1 MSEVNGT
8 WKIEVNTPLGKQNA
22 EVNVEADG
30 DTFNG
35 SIAITQGSSP
45 ITDGQVDGNKLNWSV
60 NITQPMPMTLEFA
73 VEVNGNDMTGF
84 VKLGMFGRLCR
95 KRYPSLVELVRTGD
109 VPSAQNH
116 TNSLRDERWVFQ
128 HRSDNDGCRR
138 FDYYFHHLKHET
150 QSAVD

>member
-8 WKIEVNTPLGKQNA
+8 WKIEVNTPMGKQNA

-60 NITQPMPMTLEFA
+60 KITQPMPMTLEFA
-73 VEVNGNDMTGF
+73 VEVNGDDMTGF
-84 VKLGMFGRLCR
+84 VKLGMFG
-95 KRYPSLVELVRTGD
+95 S
-109 VPSAQNH
+109 
-116 TNSLRDERWVFQ
+116 
-128 HRSDNDGCRR
+128 
-138 FDYYFHHLKHET
+138 
-150 QSAVD
+150 SAVKGTRA